1 MTDER
6 QPGALSLEA
15 WFEALRAALP
25 EAADERLAEDE
36 QAALLDLARVA
47 AHSSQ
52 RIAAPLSTYLVG
64 IALHDLEPSARAAR
78 IAQLVATL
86 ERDART

>member
-6 QPGALSLEA
+6 QPGALSVDA

-25 EAADERLAEDE
+25 EAADERVTDDE
-36 QAALLDLARVA
+36 RAALLDLARVA
-47 AHSSQ
+47 AHSSH

>member
-15 WFEALRAALP
+15 WFEALRTALP
-25 EAADERLAEDE
+25 EADDERVADDE

>member
-6 QPGALSLEA
+6 QPGALSLDA
-15 WFEALRAALP
+15 WFEDLRMALP
-25 EAADERLAEDE
+25 EAADDRVADDE

-47 AHSSQ
+47 AHTSH

-64 IALHDLEPSARAAR
+64 IALHHLESSARAVR
-78 IAQLVATL
+78 IAELVATL
-86 ERDART
+86 ERDARA